1 MIKIKSL
8 IAGVCAGVIATAA
21 SVVNAEDSDEHKVAG
36 TGPNP
41 YSECGIGAALFSETK
56 WAAVTSNVIWDLGIT
71 AITSAT
77 ASPETC
83 SGKKVETAQFII
95 DNYDN
100 LAEETA
106 KGEGTYLVA
115 MLGILGCEE
124 SAHSAIIISVRQNM
138 AGVVGQPSYAD
149 HDLVRK
155 SSDYYNAVTSVVD
168 SEFVGSCST

>member
-1 MIKIKSL
+1 MFRMKPIVIGVF
-8 IAGVCAGVIATAA
+8 AGIVATATPFIY
-21 SVVNAEDSDEHKVAG
+21 AEDSDEHKVAG
-36 TGPNP
+36 SGPNP
-41 YSECGIGAALFSETK
+41 YSDCGIGAALFTETK

-106 KGEGTYLVA
+106 KGQGTHLIA
-115 MLGILGCEE
+115 MLGLRG
-124 SAHSAIIISVRQNM
+124 
-138 AGVVGQPSYAD
+138 
-149 HDLVRK
+149 K
-155 SSDYYNAVTSVVD
+155 FT
-168 SEFVGSCST
+168 